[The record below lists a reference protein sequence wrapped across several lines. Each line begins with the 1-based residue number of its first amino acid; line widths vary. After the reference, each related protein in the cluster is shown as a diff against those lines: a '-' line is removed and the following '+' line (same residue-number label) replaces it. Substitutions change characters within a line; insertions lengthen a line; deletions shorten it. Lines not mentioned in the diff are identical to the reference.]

1 MAEHAPC
8 YHCGLPIPA
17 EADFSVEIGGE
28 SRLMCCVGCA
38 AVAQAIVA
46 NGLSDYY
53 RHRDALPESPREAL
67 PQSIAELGLFDHPDV
82 QKSFVRSVDG
92 ESSEHVREA
101 ALILEGITCAACVW
115 LNESHLRRQPGV
127 VSVDIN

>member
-1 MAEHAPC
+1 MAENQPC

-17 EADFSVEIGGE
+17 EVDFPVEIGGQRRE
-28 SRLMCCVGCA
+28 MCCAGCQ

-46 NGLSDYY
+46 NGLADYY

-67 PQSIAELGLFDHPDV
+67 PQIVAELRP
-82 QKSFVRSVDG
+82 VRPSRRAEELRAPRRGRGG
-92 ESSEHVREA
+92 EHEQEA

-115 LNESHLRRQPGV
+115 LNESHVRASPA
-127 VSVDIN
+127 